1 MAAASEELP
10 ADAATLGQA
19 QFEKVASMLIAEA
32 AAGAAAA
39 KGIPMG
45 HLRRH

>member
-10 ADAATLGQA
+10 ADAALGQA